1 MDLEKLEDSLRDEK
15 LSEKEIVQILA
26 FICTLQEHLPIE
38 IKEVRGYF
46 IKFLSFRAVSY
57 LKAISPE
64 PVDYQSTYENMV
76 STISEDLI
84 GKFAC
89 KEINRTQILEQAL
102 ERVKKEIG
110 GLRQK
115 VIDTGLIA
123 LEKVLKN
130 TQLDEMTILEISKQ
144 FKIQILAELT

>member
-1 MDLEKLEDSLRDEK
+1 
-15 LSEKEIVQILA
+15 
-26 FICTLQEHLPIE
+26 
-38 IKEVRGYF
+38 
-46 IKFLSFRAVSY
+46 
-57 LKAISPE
+57 
-64 PVDYQSTYENMV
+64 MV